1 MAIGERIHFFRTLRG
16 MTQKYLG
23 TSIGFSE
30 SQADVRIAQYET
42 GKRNPKEAY
51 LDALA
56 DTLGVAPEALNV
68 PDIDTYVGLMHTL
81 FALEDIYGLKIDDL
95 DGEICL
101 RLDRHSKSY
110 PQMFDLFYSW
120 NRTAEKM
127 RRGEISK
134 DEYDE
139 WRYHYPK
146 LETERFRKEVLALRE
161 AKAAKENK

>member
-30 SQADVRIAQYET
+30 SQSDVRIAQYET

-51 LDALA
+51 LNALA
-56 DTLGVAPEALNV
+56 DKLGVAPEALNV

-110 PQMFDLFYSW
+110 SQMFDLFYSW
-120 NRTAEKM
+120 NRTAGKL
-127 RRGEISK
+127 RRGEITK

-139 WRYHYPK
+139 WRYHYPNH
-146 LETERFRKEVLALRE
+146 ETERFRKEVLALRE
-161 AKAAKENK
+161 AKAAKESK

>member
-30 SQADVRIAQYET
+30 SQSDVRIAQYET

-51 LDALA
+51 LNALA

-68 PDIDTYVGLMHTL
+68 PAIDTYVGLMPTL
-81 FALEDIYGLKIDDL
+81 FGLEDIYGLKIDDL

-110 PQMFDLFYSW
+110 SQMFDLFYSW
-120 NRTAEKM
+120 NRTAGRL
-127 RRGEISK
+127 RRGEITK

-146 LETERFRKEVLALRE
+146 LETERFRKEVLAIRE
-161 AKAAKENK
+161 AKAAKESK

>member
-1 MAIGERIHFFRTLRG
+1 MAIGERIYFFRTLRG

-30 SQADVRIAQYET
+30 SQSDVRIAQYET

-51 LDALA
+51 LNALA
-56 DTLGVAPEALNV
+56 DKLGVAPEALNV

-101 RLDRHSKSY
+101 RLDR
-110 PQMFDLFYSW
+110 PLQI
-120 NRTAEKM
+120 
-127 RRGEISK
+127 IST
-134 DEYDE
+134 D
-139 WRYHYPK
+139 
-146 LETERFRKEVLALRE
+146 V
-161 AKAAKENK
+161 